1 MVASG
6 KDTETP
12 VCFLKIP
19 YSNCKTTNP
28 KAEVMSYLTSIKTN
42 KKLILKIAFA
52 ALFILLGIYFI
63 KHEKAEL
70 VQVKIVLLHADKW
83 LVVLGLSLVFFFTVV
98 QGWMYLYSFR
108 AVQKNISLFSGIL
121 VYLKRNFI
129 SVFIPAGMVTNIFF
143 FNKGIEEKY
152 GIDKSY
158 SYYASTI
165 FSICS
170 IASSILI
177 AIPTLFVLFLK
188 GGINDDI
195 LVGISIILII
205 IGMLVYLIV
214 SLKNKGSIFRFL
226 EKKTPE
232 FAATLNVLYTYP
244 IKRMEVVKV
253 LLLSC
258 VIEIIGVAHLYI
270 AMVALG
276 LTPSIMVAL
285 IGYTLVL
292 IILMSSPL
300 LRGIGIIEVSLTYA
314 LTFFGFS
321 IVNALSVAFLFR
333 FFEFWSVLFLGLI
346 AFVARRDSLLFRV
359 FPALLLFILGI
370 VNIISAIT
378 PALPQRLI
386 QLQQMIP
393 IFAIQASNWFILFSG
408 LFMLMVAV
416 YLIRGLRSAWLVA
429 IALSSFSLIAHL
441 AKGIDWEEAT
451 VALITLIFLL
461 VTRKQYIFK
470 QLAPIKRQVWFPAI
484 VAYCCI
490 LIFGTVG
497 FYFLETKHFNA
508 DFTLWE
514 SFQEAITA
522 SFLLNVDLIP
532 VTSFGKSFLLGLHIM
547 GLLTWIFWV
556 YLFLRPY
563 IFKLDLPLIEE
574 NKLAKQLVKKY
585 GNSGLD
591 YFKTYEDKQFWFNAE
606 KTGFISFKVVYDYAL
621 VLENPVAETL
631 EIQKRI
637 IVAFEDDCRRNGLRV
652 AYYRIPETSLPLYR
666 SLGKRMLPIGKEA
679 VVNLADFTLEG
690 GEKKALRNA
699 INKLT
704 KLGYVFKKYES
715 PQKEGFL
722 QQLKAVSNEW
732 LEETKLK
739 EIVFSQGVFSEKEL
753 KNQTILT
760 IENIE
765 GKIEGFVNLIPDY
778 VKGEANFDLM
788 RKTATAPRG
797 TMDFLLVNMFEE
809 LKNRGYDSCNL
820 GMVPLSGIDE
830 PQNLQE
836 RALQTAYEKI
846 KRFSH
851 YKSLYQFKEKFSPR
865 WTMMYLV
872 FDDLYDLILLPS
884 VMYKAIK

>member
-1 MVASG
+1 
-6 KDTETP
+6 
-12 VCFLKIP
+12 
-19 YSNCKTTNP
+19 
-28 KAEVMSYLTSIKTN
+28 MSYLTSIKTN

-52 ALFILLGIYFI
+52 ILFVLLGIYFI

-70 VQVKIVLLHADKW
+70 VQVKAVLLQADKW
-83 LVVLGLSLVFFFTVV
+83 LVILGLLLVLFFTVV

-121 VYLKRNFI
+121 IYLKRNVI

-143 FNKGIEEKY
+143 FNKGIEEKH
-152 GIDKSY
+152 GIDKTY

-170 IASSILI
+170 IASSVLI
-177 AIPTLFVLFLK
+177 AIPALFILFLK
-188 GGINDDI
+188 GGINND
-195 LVGISIILII
+195 ISIGIISILAI
-205 IGMLVYLIV
+205 IGILVYLIV
-214 SLKNKGSIFRFL
+214 SLKNKGSAFRFL

-244 IKRMEVVKV
+244 IRRVEVVKV

-258 VIEIIGVAHLYI
+258 VIEIIGIAQLYI
-270 AMVALG
+270 AMVALN
-276 LTPSIMVAL
+276 LTPSIIVAL

-333 FFEFWSVLFLGLI
+333 FFEFWSILFLGLI
-346 AFVARRDSLLFRV
+346 AFVAKRDSLLFRV

-370 VNIISAIT
+370 INIISAIT
-378 PALPQRLI
+378 PALPHRLI

-393 IFAIQASNWFILFSG
+393 IIAIQASNWFILFSG
-408 LFMLMVAV
+408 MFMLMVAV

-429 IALSSFSLIAHL
+429 VVLSSISLIGHIS
-441 AKGIDWEEAT
+441 KGIDWEEAT

-461 VTRKQYIFK
+461 FTRKQYILK
-470 QLAPIKRQVWFPAI
+470 QLAPIKRQIWFPAI

-490 LIFGTVG
+490 LIFGTIG

-508 DFTLWE
+508 NFTLWE
-514 SFQEAITA
+514 SFQEAVTA
-522 SFLLNVDLIP
+522 SFLLNVDLTP
-532 VTSFGKSFLLGLHIM
+532 VTSFGKSFLFGLHVLGLFTM
-547 GLLTWIFWV
+547 VFWV

-563 IFKLDLPLIEE
+563 IFKSVLPILEEKQLAKLLIE
-574 NKLAKQLVKKY
+574 KY
-585 GNSGLD
+585 GNSSLD
-591 YFKTYEDKQFWFNAE
+591 YFKTYEDKQFWFNDE
-606 KTGFISFKVVYDYAL
+606 KSGFISFKIAYDYAL

-631 EIQKRI
+631 EIQRKI
-637 IVAFEDDCRRNGLRV
+637 IVEFEDDCRKNGLRV
-652 AYYRIPETSLPLYR
+652 AYYRIPENSLPLYK
-666 SLGKRMLPIGKEA
+666 SLDKKVLPIGKEA
-679 VVNLADFTLEG
+679 VVNLSDFTLEG
-690 GEKKALRNA
+690 GEKKGLRNA

-704 KLGYVFKKYES
+704 KLGYVFKIYES
-715 PQKEGFL
+715 PQNEGFL

-732 LEETKLK
+732 LEDTKLK

-753 KNQTILT
+753 KNQTIFT
-760 IENIE
+760 IENRE
-765 GKIEGFVNLIPDY
+765 EKIEGFVNIIPDY

-788 RKTATAPRG
+788 RKTATAPSG
-797 TMDFLLVNMFEE
+797 TMDFLFVNMFEE
-809 LKNRGYDSCNL
+809 LKNRGFTSCNL

-830 PQNLQE
+830 PKNLQE
-836 RALQTAYEKI
+836 RMLQTAYEKL
-846 KRFSH
+846 KRFEH
-851 YKSLYQFKEKFSPR
+851 YKSLYQFKEKFNPR

-872 FDDLYDLILLPS
+872 FNDLYDLILLPNA
-884 VMYKAIK
+884 MYKVIK